1 MKVLGQDIMSIVL
14 GLAGSIPGPF
24 AFWSKAAKPSIVG
37 GASKWLK
44 SLGSFGFSSTEM
56 VESLPP
62 ARAPKKG
69 RNPEASLVGVPGL
82 PGMKASGIRGRV
94 RGMWAAAST
103 GKVGLEGKETKYGC
117 AGCAGSGKTGKGA
130 TAAGEPKLS
139 AEVEAT
145 DEVEVVDEVD
155 NSPEL
160 FAFFG
165 R

>member
-1 MKVLGQDIMSIVL
+1 
-14 GLAGSIPGPF
+14 
-24 AFWSKAAKPSIVG
+24 
-37 GASKWLK
+37 
-44 SLGSFGFSSTEM
+44 
-56 VESLPP
+56 
-62 ARAPKKG
+62 
-69 RNPEASLVGVPGL
+69 
-82 PGMKASGIRGRV
+82 
-94 RGMWAAAST
+94 MWAAAST
-103 GKVGLEGKETKYGC
+103 GKSRPRGQGNQIR
-117 AGCAGSGKTGKGA
+117 AGSGKTGKGA

>member
-1 MKVLGQDIMSIVL
+1 
-14 GLAGSIPGPF
+14 
-24 AFWSKAAKPSIVG
+24 
-37 GASKWLK
+37 
-44 SLGSFGFSSTEM
+44 
-56 VESLPP
+56 
-62 ARAPKKG
+62 
-69 RNPEASLVGVPGL
+69 
-82 PGMKASGIRGRV
+82 
-94 RGMWAAAST
+94 MWAAAST
-103 GKVGLEGKETKYGC
+103 GKSRPRGQGNQIRLRRLRRLW
-117 AGCAGSGKTGKGA
+117 KTGKGA

>member
-1 MKVLGQDIMSIVL
+1 MGKSEACGQQHPLEKS
-14 GLAGSIPGPF
+14 ASR
-24 AFWSKAAKPSIVG
+24 ARKPNTVG
-37 GASKWLK
+37 
-44 SLGSFGFSSTEM
+44 
-56 VESLPP
+56 
-62 ARAPKKG
+62 
-69 RNPEASLVGVPGL
+69 
-82 PGMKASGIRGRV
+82 
-94 RGMWAAAST
+94 
-103 GKVGLEGKETKYGC
+103 